1 MLPAHWLKYVKVT
14 VGLLQISLQVRMFAG
29 EIVPAQIANQSLN
42 KEVKENT
49 NIDINIY
56 IIYVHLFIY
65 MCIIH
70 SIHWWKLCTAEKML
84 NPSPIIRSAWLF
96 VSGTCAFKAFTKSM

>member
-49 NIDINIY
+49 NIDKYIY
-56 IIYVHLFIY
+56 IYNIRAFIYLYVHY
-65 MCIIH
+65 
-70 SIHWWKLCTAEKML
+70 T
-84 NPSPIIRSAWLF
+84 
-96 VSGTCAFKAFTKSM
+96 